1 MKPLT
6 NENIRTLPAKT
17 ADTLY
22 PDAGKHGVPGLF
34 LRVREGGSRTFIA
47 KWRQGSM
54 QRRHNL
60 GKVGVLSLDDARKAA
75 RELFVGI
82 DKGVDPVAAKAKARV
97 DGSKLFQTLAED
109 YLRHREKGMKPGSLD
124 QIQRHLRLYWK
135 PLHTLAVGKIDRA
148 LVASELRT
156 MQDQRGPIAADRAR
170 STLSAFYAW
179 LIGEGQ
185 ADINPVM
192 GTNKS
197 GQGRDR
203 DRVLSEA
210 ELVRVWQAADPAT
223 DYGRIVRLLMLTAQR
238 RDEIADLRH
247 SEIVLLD
254 VPGGALIDLPKE
266 RTKNS
271 RPHMV
276 PLSESAAAILRGIPQ
291 RGNRAHVFGEGEG
304 GYSGFSRAKA
314 AMDKRLAKDGAI
326 EHWTLH
332 DLRRSAATIMGD
344 RLGVLPHVTEAILH
358 HVSTAASGKAG
369 VAGVYNRSTYL
380 QEKRAALDAW
390 AGYLGA
396 LVAAAEGANVV
407 PLKRA

>member
-1 MKPLT
+1 
-6 NENIRTLPAKT
+6 
-17 ADTLY
+17 
-22 PDAGKHGVPGLF
+22 
-34 LRVREGGSRTFIA
+34 
-47 KWRQGSM
+47 
-54 QRRHNL
+54 
-60 GKVGVLSLDDARKAA
+60 
-75 RELFVGI
+75 
-82 DKGVDPVAAKAKARV
+82 
-97 DGSKLFQTLAED
+97 
-109 YLRHREKGMKPGSLD
+109 
-124 QIQRHLRLYWK
+124 
-135 PLHTLAVGKIDRA
+135 
-148 LVASELRT
+148 
-156 MQDQRGPIAADRAR
+156 
-170 STLSAFYAW
+170 
-179 LIGEGQ
+179 
-185 ADINPVM
+185 
-192 GTNKS
+192 
-197 GQGRDR
+197 
-203 DRVLSEA
+203 
-210 ELVRVWQAADPAT
+210 
-223 DYGRIVRLLMLTAQR
+223 
-238 RDEIADLRH
+238 
-247 SEIVLLD
+247 VLLD

-344 RLGVLPHVTEAILH
+344 RLGVLPHVTEAILN

-380 QEKRAALDAW
+380 NEKRAALDAW
-390 AGYLGA
+390 AGHLGA